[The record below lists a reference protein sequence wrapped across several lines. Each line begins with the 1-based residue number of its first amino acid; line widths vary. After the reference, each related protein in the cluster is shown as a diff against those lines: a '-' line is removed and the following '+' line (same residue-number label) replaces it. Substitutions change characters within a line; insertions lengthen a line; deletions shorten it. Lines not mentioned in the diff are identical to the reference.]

1 MKKSIPRVR
10 ALLLPAAVLWLALFP
25 GWAGW
30 SGGVADHPSTRAVV
44 ISGHRGAVLAIASD
58 EARGLLFTGGSD
70 GTVKIWDAATRSL
83 VKSLTVTGLQAAMIA
98 VSPEGTRFAV
108 LSTDSFQSFSVD
120 VWDWQKGERLFRIP
134 LDDQPLFLRYSASGR
149 YLLYGLPRW
158 ESLRIVNASDG
169 TPVAFHTEGGMVGFA
184 TFSKSEKIL
193 MTYRM
198 TGLISY
204 WDLASGKLLESL
216 QSVPLLAHIRLSPDL
231 SSLVG
236 STDSELCLI
245 DVTSGKVRTRV
256 PVPGVTSMDISPS
269 GNEVACLG
277 QDGVLSRWDMGQGSL
292 TQRDDLQAALQQPSV
307 LHYVP
312 GALILGSS
320 SGEIASLAREGTS
333 LSFPGDERALITGM
347 AVRGSAVALATSSW
361 IQVFTTGLPDAARQG
376 AGGADSIGSLR
387 MDNPFK
393 APVDLTFLDD
403 GSMLVWQ
410 TGDGPGNCSIL
421 DLQTGTFRAL
431 ASGGA
436 LAGPVIQAASDG
448 RKCLLLSKDGTLR
461 IIDIP
466 GGATRAQALR
476 PGAMGATLA
485 AGNSVVVGGL
495 PGDADPGSLVR
506 ISIDTGETDPI
517 STANRYTYDVTYDAR
532 TGTLFSLG
540 VDADGTTNLVANSGT
555 DYQSQSVIE
564 SSPGEHLSASLCFD
578 RDSGALYS
586 SLGRETIS
594 RWKQGML
601 KALPASARGTVGLF
615 CGAGILYSLNRDSSV
630 SLIDAEHG
638 ESMAELSLFT
648 DGGWALILPDGKF
661 AASAGSQERV
671 SVLQDG
677 KPVPDPGAYLVP
689 LRVAEGR

>member
-245 DVTSGKVRTRV
+245 DVTSGKVRARV
-256 PVPGVTSMDISPS
+256 PVPGVTSMDISPFRERS
-269 GNEVACLG
+269 GML
-277 QDGVLSRWDMGQGSL
+277 
-292 TQRDDLQAALQQPSV
+292 
-307 LHYVP
+307 
-312 GALILGSS
+312 
-320 SGEIASLAREGTS
+320 
-333 LSFPGDERALITGM
+333 
-347 AVRGSAVALATSSW
+347 
-361 IQVFTTGLPDAARQG
+361 G
-376 AGGADSIGSLR
+376 AGWS
-387 MDNPFK
+387 PF
-393 APVDLTFLDD
+393 PLGHGTRLTHAK
-403 GSMLVWQ
+403 
-410 TGDGPGNCSIL
+410 
-421 DLQTGTFRAL
+421 R
-431 ASGGA
+431 
-436 LAGPVIQAASDG
+436 
-448 RKCLLLSKDGTLR
+448 
-461 IIDIP
+461 
-466 GGATRAQALR
+466 
-476 PGAMGATLA
+476 
-485 AGNSVVVGGL
+485 
-495 PGDADPGSLVR
+495 
-506 ISIDTGETDPI
+506 
-517 STANRYTYDVTYDAR
+517 
-532 TGTLFSLG
+532 
-540 VDADGTTNLVANSGT
+540 
-555 DYQSQSVIE
+555 
-564 SSPGEHLSASLCFD
+564 
-578 RDSGALYS
+578 
-586 SLGRETIS
+586 
-594 RWKQGML
+594 
-601 KALPASARGTVGLF
+601 
-615 CGAGILYSLNRDSSV
+615 
-630 SLIDAEHG
+630 
-638 ESMAELSLFT
+638 
-648 DGGWALILPDGKF
+648 
-661 AASAGSQERV
+661 
-671 SVLQDG
+671 
-677 KPVPDPGAYLVP
+677 
-689 LRVAEGR
+689 